1 MNLLAEK
8 EQLYR
13 RFRSELAVLSG
24 HSRLVSRK
32 EISTAVAEI
41 LRSQQLKKVVG
52 YDSFYLRSIQ
62 FKEAISKRVD
72 AEIQWFPAAKPANFD
87 EGEYR
92 AALTNADAAITS
104 AEYLI
109 AQTGTVVFPGKQH
122 PSKLISLL
130 PPSLIV
136 LASINSLRQDL
147 ETLNAELFAAGKDQ
161 SAATIFFTGPSRTA
175 DIEKILVLGVHG
187 PKELFVVI
195 VRD

>member
-62 FKEAISKRVD
+62 FKEASVD